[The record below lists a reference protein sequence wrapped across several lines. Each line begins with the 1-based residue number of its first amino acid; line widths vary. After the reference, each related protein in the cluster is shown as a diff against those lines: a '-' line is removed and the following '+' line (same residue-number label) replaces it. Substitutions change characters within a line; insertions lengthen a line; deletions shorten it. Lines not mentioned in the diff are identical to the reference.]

1 MNNDLFKQ
9 KWTKKNKRLTSQDF
23 KYDDV
28 QLLMDLYNST
38 RWGKDLKT
46 WFPIKSVTTG
56 DENNKTTVKM
66 VTADD
71 YENKLDKYHNACFIK
86 L

>member
-1 MNNDLFKQ
+1 M
-9 KWTKKNKRLTSQDF
+9 
-23 KYDDV
+23 
-28 QLLMDLYNST
+28 
-38 RWGKDLKT
+38 KT

>member
-38 RWGKDLKT
+38 LG
-46 WFPIKSVTTG
+46 
-56 DENNKTTVKM
+56 
-66 VTADD
+66 
-71 YENKLDKYHNACFIK
+71 
-86 L
+86 